1 MLIEKDTNYQEGIWV
16 GKSMVKNIEIT
27 IYETVYYA
35 IQVKQE
41 LIDNFEKEFGYSR
54 EMKEFDPN
62 YSYNMGILDALKE
75 IYNDQ
80 EKPDSETSL

>member
-1 MLIEKDTNYQEGIWV
+1 MLIEKDINYQEGIWA
-16 GKSMVKNIEIT
+16 GNDMAKHIDKT

-41 LIDNFEKEFGYSR
+41 LINNFEKEFGYSR
-54 EMKEFDPN
+54 EREEFDPN
-62 YSYNMGILDALKE
+62 YSYNMGILDALKK

-80 EKPDSETSL
+80 EKSNGETSL